1 MKKFA
6 KLNAMIITCIIIGM
20 FSVSA
25 AAVQRIPAYKC
36 PDCEIGTVTPTF
48 SSWEIVVY
56 NYTTQSC
63 SHGGGSG
70 AYDMY
75 DLCEREVGFSCDNCS
90 YSDGST
96 EQQLQFAWCSI
107 DGDPDR

>member
-20 FSVSA
+20 LSVSA

-36 PDCEIGTVTPTF
+36 PDCEIGTVTSTF
-48 SSWEIVVY
+48 TPWRLIAY

-75 DLCEREVGFSCDNCS
+75 DLYERTEERSCDNCS
-90 YSDGST
+90 YSEEAT